1 MTNVNE
7 NSRLNLNI
15 LKQYIKDLSYENPL
29 SFDLMQSQQN
39 LNNVSVDMTALF
51 HPYKKDVFGVSLK
64 IVCHLSLEKNNVF
77 HLELDYSGLFK
88 IMNIEIYNQDD
99 LTSEAVRLLFPFA
112 RSIIAQI
119 TLNGGSLPIFLD
131 NIDFGTLQKSPI

>member
-1 MTNVNE
+1 VC
-7 NSRLNLNI
+7 SS
-15 LKQYIKDLSYENPL
+15 DL
-29 SFDLMQSQQN
+29 
-39 LNNVSVDMTALF
+39 
-51 HPYKKDVFGVSLK
+51 
-64 IVCHLSLEKNNVF
+64 NNVF

-119 TLNGGSLPIFLD
+119 TLNGGSLPIYLD